1 MLFFYFFYFFNM
13 SMALYNHTACN
24 DYITLHDTASTDV
37 KEKQCGLYR
46 QRFRKLVKMGDSE
59 GVSLQVVG
67 DIRPSEEFKGVK
79 DNIYEKNFRGSSIMK
94 YIANFTKT
102 SGYST
107 INPAIPNLTLLQCQ
121 QSCNNNCKMIFY
133 LDSPIPRCYWDNNLF
148 SSNKIQGK
156 SMHKPSNKLYS
167 GIAFEK

>member
-79 DNIYEKNFRGSSIMK
+79 DNIYEIYCQFYKNVWLFHDKPRYTKS
-94 YIANFTKT
+94 YIITM
-102 SGYST
+102 ST
-107 INPAIPNLTLLQCQ
+107 IMQ
-121 QSCNNNCKMIFY
+121 
-133 LDSPIPRCYWDNNLF
+133 
-148 SSNKIQGK
+148 
-156 SMHKPSNKLYS
+156 
-167 GIAFEK
+167 